1 MLLLQRQALRLAD
14 DLEAASTKT
23 GNSSHVEDAARWNTT
38 PILPAPVLLQED
50 TLLEDKLEET
60 TMLQL
65 DGKDGLRETAV
76 LQLEGGDSLKGATAL
91 QLEGA
96 R

>member
-14 DLEAASTKT
+14 DLDAANTKI
-23 GNSSHVEDAARWNTT
+23 GRSSHFEDAARWNTP
-38 PILPAPVLLQED
+38 PILPAPVRIQDD
-50 TLLEDKLEET
+50 TLLEDKLNET

-65 DGKDGLRETAV
+65 EGKGELQETTV
-76 LQLEGGDSLKGATAL
+76 LQLEDEDGVKGTTVL